1 LGRPTRLVIEQT
13 ENNFKVSLDNKIC
26 FQSPSIKLPIG
37 YSLGISAASASEPDS
52 FEVFKFVTYTE
63 KLHPE
68 VHGIPDPPKPPPE
81 EGEHYPT
88 FISHNDNKKSAR
100 DEHVNEHEF
109 SEQKWNDMP
118 EQEASKIDNAAQFAD
133 LHNRLQGLTRHL
145 ITTSRD
151 LVHYQNLAAERH
163 NLILDLLHKLESNT
177 APIPGIQGAMGRY
190 ENMER
195 KMDSIAADVRQTKAD
210 IHSSLEQHV
219 SGLRHEVRANHGSM
233 MGAVYSGAVSFGKFA
248 LVIIGSQAITIGA
261 YIIYKKRKGG
271 TRQKYL

>member
-1 LGRPTRLVIEQT
+1 VIQQT
-13 ENNFKVSLDNKIC
+13 EDNFKVSLDNKIC
-26 FQSPSIKLPIG
+26 FQSSSIRLPIG

-68 VHGIPDPPKPPPE
+68 VHGIPDPPTPPPE
-81 EGEHYPT
+81 EGEHYPS
-88 FISHNDNKKSAR
+88 FISHKTQKSAK
-100 DEHVNEHEF
+100 DEHVPEHEF
-109 SEQKWNDMP
+109 VEQTWNDMP
-118 EQEASKIDNAAQFAD
+118 DQDASKIEMTAQFAD

-163 NLILDLLHKLESNT
+163 NLILDLLHKLESST
-177 APIPGIQGAMGRY
+177 APIPGIQGAMTRY

-195 KMDSIAADVRQTKAD
+195 KMDSIAADVRQTKTD
-210 IHSSLEQHV
+210 LHSSLEQHV

-233 MGAVYSGAVSFGKFA
+233 MGAVYSGAIGFGKFA
-248 LVIIGSQAITIGA
+248 LVIVGSQVITIGA
-261 YIIYKKRKGG
+261 YLIYKKRKGG
-271 TRQKYL
+271 QRQKYL